1 MDEKIII
8 IRDPKTFCFN
18 FDWPKDVD
26 ENLNHEIE
34 FIKKTRLNG
43 YCWNTSMEAILMN
56 KENRKTNEPH
66 KFVLNLSQRLD
77 LRSLNKHVALQKLSI
92 YYTWKN
98 IRKLYKNNTII
109 MSLNYQI
116 VLNLCQ
122 IFKSDIS
129 LKCMKH

>member
-1 MDEKIII
+1 MDEKIIM

-34 FIKKTRLNG
+34 FIKKTRLND

-56 KENRKTNEPH
+56 KENSKTNEPH
-66 KFVLNLSQRLD
+66 KFVLNLSQRLN
-77 LRSLNKHVALQKLSI
+77 LRSSNKHVALQKLSI